1 MLGLISLIYV
11 RDQSGK
17 SAQLY
22 NYISVSNLNLLCY
35 FSLSR
40 FLVFSVSIIGSVNAS
55 PNDLQ

>member
-1 MLGLISLIYV
+1 MLGLIGLIYV
-11 RDQSGK
+11 LDQSGK

>member
-1 MLGLISLIYV
+1 MLGLIGLIYV
-11 RDQSGK
+11 LDQSGK

-40 FLVFSVSIIGSVNAS
+40 FLVFSISIIGSVNAS

>member
-1 MLGLISLIYV
+1 MLGLIGLIYV

>member
-40 FLVFSVSIIGSVNAS
+40 FLVFSISIIGSVNAS

>member
-1 MLGLISLIYV
+1 MLGLIGLIYV
-11 RDQSGK
+11 LDQSGK

-22 NYISVSNLNLLCY
+22 NYISVSNFNLLCY

-40 FLVFSVSIIGSVNAS
+40 FLVFSISIIGSVNAS